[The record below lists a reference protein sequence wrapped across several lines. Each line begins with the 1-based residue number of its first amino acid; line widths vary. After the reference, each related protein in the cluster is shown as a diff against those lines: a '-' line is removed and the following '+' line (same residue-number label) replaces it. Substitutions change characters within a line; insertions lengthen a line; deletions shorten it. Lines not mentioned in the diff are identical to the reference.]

1 MKILVECN
9 TDKYLLTEILK
20 KLRLSRKLIRHEANK
35 PKVMDILR
43 KSDASIGVVDEDPH
57 SSTPP
62 DMANYQEIERI
73 GDIRILTRIN
83 DKRKKVFVI
92 CPRMEEWLLRRAN
105 KNDISLNSF
114 NLKNDPNTLH
124 KINIDKNI
132 NYRNFIDKLIEV
144 DDEISNLKTWVAKI
158 LNEAH

>member
-57 SSTPP
+57 SSTPL
-62 DMANYQEIERI
+62 DMTNYQEIERI
-73 GDIRILTRIN
+73 GDIRILKRIN
-83 DKRKKVFVI
+83 DNRKNIFVI
-92 CPRMEEWLLRRAN
+92 CPRMEEWLLKRAN
-105 KNDISLNSF
+105 KNKISTDSF

-132 NYRNFIDKLIEV
+132 NYRNFIDKLLEV
-144 DDEISNLKTWVAKI
+144 DDDMNTLKMCISRILKE
-158 LNEAH
+158 NN

>member
-9 TDKYLLTEILK
+9 TDKYLLTGILQ
-20 KLRLSRKLIRHEANK
+20 KLGLSRKLVRHEANK
-35 PKVMDILR
+35 PKVIDILR
-43 KSDASIGVVDEDPH
+43 KSDASIGMIDEDPH

-83 DKRKKVFVI
+83 DKRKRVFII
-92 CPRMEEWLLRRAN
+92 CPRMEEWLLKRAN

-144 DDEISNLKTWVAKI
+144 DDEMNTLKMCISRILKE
-158 LNEAH
+158 NN

>member
-9 TDKYLLTEILK
+9 TDKYLLTGILQ
-20 KLRLSRKLIRHEANK
+20 KLGLSRKLVRHEANK
-35 PKVMDILR
+35 PKVIDILR
-43 KSDASIGVVDEDPH
+43 KSDASIGMIDEDPH

-92 CPRMEEWLLRRAN
+92 CPRMEEWLLKRAN

-132 NYRNFIDKLIEV
+132 NYRNFIDKLLEV
-144 DDEISNLKTWVAKI
+144 DDDMNTLKMCISRILKE
-158 LNEAH
+158 NN

>member
-9 TDKYLLTEILK
+9 TDKYLLTGILK

-35 PKVMDILR
+35 PKVIDILR

-73 GDIRILTRIN
+73 GDIRILTRIK
-83 DKRKKVFVI
+83 DKRKRVFII
-92 CPRMEEWLLRRAN
+92 CPRMEEWLLKRAN
-105 KNDISLNSF
+105 KNDISPNSF

-132 NYRNFIDKLIEV
+132 NYRNFIDKLLEV
-144 DDEISNLKTWVAKI
+144 DDDMNTLKMCISRILKE
-158 LNEAH
+158 NN

>member
-1 MKILVECN
+1 M
-9 TDKYLLTEILK
+9 
-20 KLRLSRKLIRHEANK
+20 
-35 PKVMDILR
+35 
-43 KSDASIGVVDEDPH
+43 VDEDPH

-92 CPRMEEWLLRRAN
+92 CPRMEEWLLKRAN

-132 NYRNFIDKLIEV
+132 NYRNFIDKLLEV
-144 DDEISNLKTWVAKI
+144 DDDMNTLKMCISRILKE
-158 LNEAH
+158 NN